1 MSNNQR
7 SISAEV
13 RLSKGGPIK
22 IAGNII
28 LAKSDGTPIPVPE
41 GDVYICA
48 CGRSKKKPFCDGSH
62 KQVVME
68 RPLL

>member
-1 MSNNQR
+1 MGDNQN
-7 SISAEV
+7 IVSAEV
-13 RLSKGGPIK
+13 RLSKGGAIK
-22 IAGNII
+22 ITGSII

-62 KQVVME
+62 KQVVMG